1 MNTIEQFLAQAQ
13 MRENL
18 VADINE
24 LLRRYKVLGCIS
36 IDDLSITDRS
46 VTDSSQEKLSE
57 LIINSIWPSIRSAT
71 VYHYTHKECAVSII
85 NSGIFRLSNIEKRYD
100 EGEIVAFCET
110 HKLNG
115 YLDKDTDGNPN
126 YRKWLMPNIFYGS
139 FTDTAISAEEEEY
152 FWRVFAGSEGARLKI
167 QIEATNTNL
176 RHIYYEEKTGR
187 PIPLLEEIRHCVKKH
202 TGLEFT
208 LRGISRLCAFYLP
221 GEDYAH
227 EKELRALHKTYE
239 GWRVQ
244 PEGVGAVS
252 YIEIPLGVENECGY
266 KMTILEVQASEKLDI
281 PSHYEFSKRTI

>member
-1 MNTIEQFLAQAQ
+1 MNAVEQFLARKK
-13 MRENL
+13 MLENL

-24 LLRRYKVLGCIS
+24 LLRKFKVSGHIS
-36 IDDLSITDRS
+36 SDDLIITDGS
-46 VTDSSQEKLSE
+46 VTDSSKEKLSE
-57 LIINSIWPSIRSAT
+57 LIISSIWPSIRSAT
-71 VYHYTHKECAVSII
+71 VYHYTRKECAESII
-85 NSGIFRLSNIEKRYD
+85 NSGVFRLSNIEKRYD
-100 EGEIVAFCET
+100 EGEIVAFCEA
-110 HKLNG
+110 HKLNE
-115 YLDKDTDGNPN
+115 YLDKDADGNPN

-176 RHIYYEEKTGR
+176 RHIYYAEKTGQ
-187 PIPLLEEIRHCVKKH
+187 PIPLLEEIRQCVKEH

-239 GWRVQ
+239 GWGVQ
-244 PEGVGAVS
+244 SQEVGASS
-252 YIEIPLGVENECGY
+252 YIEIPLGEENECGY
-266 KMTILEVQASEKLDI
+266 KMTILEVQASEELDI